1 MDRFTTLIHGAGM
14 LPLLSDELAT
24 LSEMD
29 NGQQYQYLLI
39 YHGYS
44 APPRGDNRQVMM
56 TALHDMCSETT
67 WQWCHRVPALPNV
80 PTSSFCQLS
89 YSLPSIQRCFY
100 VLDIFLLG
108 WIYYI
113 LFHNTRTPS
122 PVNRNHTFNRYLFT
136 LCILS
141 VFACFNSSSIQWKCS
156 LDVTNFME
164 RWFLY

>member
-14 LPLLSDELAT
+14 LPLHSDELAT

-39 YHGYS
+39 YHGCS

-100 VLDIFLLG
+100 VLDIYLLSRLNVL
-108 WIYYI
+108 YI
-113 LFHNTRTPS
+113 IPQYKDPEPREKKS
-122 PVNRNHTFNRYLFT
+122 Y
-136 LCILS
+136 I
-141 VFACFNSSSIQWKCS
+141 
-156 LDVTNFME
+156 
-164 RWFLY
+164 

>member
-1 MDRFTTLIHGAGM
+1 MKPMDRFTALIHGAGM
-14 LPLLSDELAT
+14 LPLHSDELAT

-39 YHGYS
+39 YHGCS

-89 YSLPSIQRCFY
+89 YSLLPTQRCFY
-100 VLDIFLLG
+100 CFVDLIIPFHIPRISKRRNIQD
-108 WIYYI
+108 YYI
-113 LFHNTRTPS
+113 LFYTQ
-122 PVNRNHTFNRYLFT
+122 F
-136 LCILS
+136 
-141 VFACFNSSSIQWKCS
+141 
-156 LDVTNFME
+156 
-164 RWFLY
+164 